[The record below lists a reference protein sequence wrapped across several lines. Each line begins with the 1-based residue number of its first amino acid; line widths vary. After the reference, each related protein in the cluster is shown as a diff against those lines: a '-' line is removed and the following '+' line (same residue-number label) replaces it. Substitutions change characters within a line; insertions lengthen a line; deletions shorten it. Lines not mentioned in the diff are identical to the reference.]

1 MIDNMLKRNWPCDS
15 VCPLFICLPKTMDH
29 LLTRCNFTKALWN
42 PIVDGYSLPNY
53 NTMAASGGPIQWVR
67 LILSSVNKKEKKIK
81 LGNLLFLVEGLEGEK
96 QEGL

>member
-1 MIDNMLKRNWPCDS
+1 
-15 VCPLFICLPKTMDH
+15 
-29 LLTRCNFTKALWN
+29 
-42 PIVDGYSLPNY
+42 
-53 NTMAASGGPIQWVR
+53 MAASGGPIQWVR